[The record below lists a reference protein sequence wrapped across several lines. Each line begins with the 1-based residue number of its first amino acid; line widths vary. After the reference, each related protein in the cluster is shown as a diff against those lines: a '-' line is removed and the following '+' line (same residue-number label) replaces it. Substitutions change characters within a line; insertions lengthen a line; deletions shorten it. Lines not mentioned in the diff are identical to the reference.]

1 MLKRRAFTLIELL
14 VVIAI
19 IAILI
24 ALLVPAVQKVRE
36 AAARTQTNNN
46 LKQCALAVHNYH
58 DTYRRLPDA
67 AWAGGMFAV
76 TPPTANATVRSLW
89 FHLLP
94 YVEADNVYKGNIHN
108 AVVPAF
114 NAPSDPY
121 NSDAAGKVNF
131 GGNLRLFGYNTIGP
145 ATANQQTA
153 NIANKASALMSS
165 NLTLPRIVDGTSNTI
180 MLATMYVDCGNTN
193 RGYSNS
199 PTGTFLN
206 VGGTPASSG
215 TSQANGRGGFFGLG
229 ASLLQASR
237 GPNTQSNIMF
247 QVVPKNIVEGTAG
260 CMNSHS
266 TVPHSF
272 GSGGL
277 STALADGTVKN
288 ISPTMTTTTYGRAVA
303 PGDQNTLGSDWVE
316 N

>member
-58 DTYRRLPDA
+58 DTYRRMPDA
-67 AWAGGMFAV
+67 AWQGGMFSQ
-76 TPPTANATVRSLW
+76 ATNIRTLW

-94 YVEADNVYKGNIHN
+94 YVEADNVYKSNIHN

-121 NSDAAGKVNF
+121 NSDASGKVNF
-131 GGNLRLFGYNTIGP
+131 GGNLRLFGYN
-145 ATANQQTA
+145 AVSA
-153 NIANKASALMSS
+153 ASANTTTVNINAKNSANMSS
-165 NLTLPRIVDGTSNTI
+165 GLTLPRIVDGTSNVI
-180 MLATMYVDCGNTN
+180 MLATMYSDCGGSN
-193 RGYSNS
+193 RGYSYG
-199 PTGTFLN
+199 PTGVYATT
-206 VGGTPASSG
+206 GGSPASTG
-215 TSQANGRGGFFGLG
+215 TALTAGKGGFFGLG
-229 ASLLQASR
+229 ANSVQASR
-237 GPNTQSNIMF
+237 GGNTQTNMMF
-247 QVVPKNIVEGTAG
+247 QVSPKNIVEATAG
-260 CMNSHS
+260 CISTAS

-272 GSGGL
+272 GSGGM

-288 ISPTMTTTTYGRAVA
+288 ISPTMSITTYGRAVS
-303 PGDQNTLGSDWVE
+303 PGDQQTLGSDWVE